1 MAFVST
7 VRLTVGEGEMVEQ
20 HLEELEAKVQK
31 MIDIIRR
38 LRDEK
43 ALLEQRLAQRER
55 ELLRWNGEKTAVR
68 QKIERILEDLNIL
81 DVVKAS
87 RGT

>member
-1 MAFVST
+1 
-7 VRLTVGEGEMVEQ
+7 MVEQ

-43 ALLEQRLAQRER
+43 VLLEQRLAQRER
-55 ELLRWNGEKTAVR
+55 EILRWNGEKTAVR

-87 RGT
+87 RGI